1 MKQILLTAS
10 LLVLLGG
17 CATRSMS
24 NTPRTAIEQLLL
36 SAAVDAAVQKFV
48 LREVAGKKVHI
59 DFANLSAYD
68 AEYIKV
74 AVRARFAELGATL
87 LDKPD
92 EAEYVAEVASGGLGN
107 EYKSFLIGIPSL
119 PVPGSPVPLPEVAL
133 YKKVEQTGI
142 MKLLIFVHAN
152 GNFVAL
158 DQYYARAD
166 RDESFLF
173 WFRSVRKDDIREG
186 WERADLKLED
196 RPQQAKD

>member
-10 LLVLLGG
+10 LSILLSG
-17 CATRSMS
+17 CATRSVS

-36 SAAVDAAVQKFV
+36 SAAVDAALEKFV
-48 LREVAGKKVHI
+48 LPEIGNRKIYI
-59 DFANLSAYD
+59 DFTNLSAYD

-107 EYKSFLIGIPSL
+107 EYKSFLVGIPSI
-119 PVPGSPVPLPEVAL
+119 PMPGSPVPLPEVPL

-142 MKLLIFVHAN
+142 MKLLIFVHTK

-158 DQYYARAD
+158 NQYHARAD
-166 RDESFLF
+166 RDETFAL
-173 WFRSVRKDDIREG
+173 WFRSVQKDDIREG
-186 WERADLKLED
+186 WERADLKLEE
-196 RPQQAKD
+196 

>member
-142 MKLLIFVHAN
+142 MKLL
-152 GNFVAL
+152 
-158 DQYYARAD
+158 
-166 RDESFLF
+166 
-173 WFRSVRKDDIREG
+173 
-186 WERADLKLED
+186 
-196 RPQQAKD
+196 